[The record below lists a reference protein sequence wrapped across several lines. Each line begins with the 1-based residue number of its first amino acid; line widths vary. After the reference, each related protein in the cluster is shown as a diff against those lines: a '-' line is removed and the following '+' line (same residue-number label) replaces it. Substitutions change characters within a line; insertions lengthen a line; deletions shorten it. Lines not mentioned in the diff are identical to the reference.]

1 MKTKSITQKTGLTRQ
16 GVNFKRRRGESDA
29 DIMAGQGTADAS
41 GETLASAQLRKEKA
55 LADLRELEV
64 AQKSGALI
72 ALDQAVLA
80 GSAMAQMTRQR
91 MMTIPGTL
99 AGVLGATTD
108 EREIRTILDAEISR
122 QLEHLSNDFLSA
134 ADEGIADGRSSQG
147 ALEDDETH
155 EAKPS
160 TPKPKTKPQPATGG
174 KHEVRPA

>member
-1 MKTKSITQKTGLTRQ
+1 MRTKSITKKTGLTRQ

-29 DIMAGQGTADAS
+29 EIIAGHGTSDAS

-64 AQKSGALI
+64 AQKSGSLVS
-72 ALDQAVLA
+72 LDHAVLA
-80 GSAMAQMTRQR
+80 GAAMAQMTRQR
-91 MMTIPGTL
+91 MSTIPGAL

-134 ADEGIADGRSSQG
+134 ADEGIADGRSPQG
-147 ALEDDETH
+147 APEDDETH
-155 EAKPS
+155 DAKPI
-160 TPKPKTKPQPATGG
+160 TPKPKSKPQPATGG
-174 KHEVRPA
+174 PHKGKS